1 MASKGSTSADRVWEI
16 IETVGIA
23 MLTTSFPDG
32 LRARPVEARP
42 ERDAGL
48 IWFVTD
54 LRSGKEHEIE
64 AEHDVGLVFIDA
76 KAKAY
81 LSITARAEV
90 RQDHAKAAEIWKRT
104 DNMWWS
110 GPDDPNVRVL
120 RVQPLTAEL
129 WDGPASAAVA
139 AFEFAKASITGAK
152 PNLGENRKVTV
163 RMARTTAPRKSSVA
177 AQKRPSTA
185 YRIIWKAIRARKQ
198 IVCSYKNRPR
208 EVFPHILGYKAS
220 GEEAVFMFQVGGESS
235 QPLPPGGD
243 WRCFDLDGI
252 ADIQVREGSWRGGSR
267 HRQAQTCIQF
277 VDVDV
282 NVPETL
288 TRPQPL
294 AFGSPALRPP
304 RQPGE

>member
-23 MLTTSFPDG
+23 MLTTSFPGG

-90 RQDHAKAAEIWKRT
+90 RQDHAKAAEIWKCT

-129 WDGPASAAVA
+129 WDGPASAAVV
-139 AFEFAKASITGAK
+139 AFEFAKARITGAK